1 MREHELPSRPCRV
14 CSNQGTRLID
24 RIETPNCEDAVP
36 VYHCGTCGHY
46 SLFPE
51 QYLRQKAFEW
61 DGVSFYL
68 RDIEQRS
75 DSISQVLNRMEAS
88 YRKRNGTTASS
99 LLDVGCAIG
108 LSLQLAA
115 HRGLRAVGVEPE
127 SRLAEYGRATY
138 GVDIRHGMLQ
148 DIDLSGAR
156 FDLVYCEQVLEHV
169 EDPGNFLL
177 SLKNLLAPGGYL
189 YIGVPPVFP
198 FNRLTTSLIKARGA
212 RPWGLPIED
221 SALSN
226 IFHDPDEHI
235 SVFTRR
241 SMRFL
246 ADSCRM
252 KLATLPL
259 TPATMT
265 GRRLLKRLLT
275 IGASPGNYLLSIVK
289 QP

>member
-1 MREHELPSRPCRV
+1 MQKHELPSRPCRV

-36 VYHCGTCGHY
+36 VYLCATCGHY

-61 DGVSFYL
+61 DGVPFYL
-68 RDIEQRS
+68 RNIERRR
-75 DSISQVLNRMEAS
+75 DAISQVLERMEAS
-88 YRKRNGTTASS
+88 YRKRNGTAPST
-99 LLDVGCAIG
+99 LLDAGCAIG
-108 LSLQLAA
+108 LSLQLAGQ
-115 HRGLRAVGVEPE
+115 RGLRAIGVEPE
-127 SRLAEYGRATY
+127 SRLAEYGRDNY
-138 GVDIRHGMLQ
+138 DVDIRHGMLQ
-148 DIDLSGAR
+148 DVDFSGLR

-169 EDPGNFLL
+169 EEPKSFLL

-212 RPWGLPIED
+212 RPWGLPIDD

-246 ADSCRM
+246 AGSCGM
-252 KLATLPL
+252 KLANLPL
-259 TPATMT
+259 TPSTMT

-275 IGASPGNYLLSIVK
+275 IGASPGSYLLSIGK